1 MAGIGS
7 DFGSAK
13 DRVGPVLRDP
23 RSHVVRPH
31 GTAVVAV
38 QPQVEACCHPR
49 PGEYDVRRIV
59 RFRLAQLSRSS
70 LNSRAVL
77 ATLVAVVVA
86 AVAGTTVG
94 YAALSKDVTL
104 TLDGETRQVSAI
116 GDTVADVLAAE
127 GIEVTDKDLVAP
139 AADESVSDGSAIAV
153 QFGRPLELAVDGET
167 YTYWVNSTDVASA
180 LGEIGRR
187 FDGADLSAS
196 RSSSIGRSGLTLEV
210 VTPKVVHLKLGAKDL
225 RKRTVTALTVADVL
239 ESMDFEVDRHDKV
252 TPSLRTEINDGD
264 KVVVTDIRIATRK
277 VQREV
282 VDAPVVEREDSSMLE
297 GEEEVV
303 QAGRD
308 GVRAVT
314 YRLRYVDG
322 ELVARKVVRA
332 SVRVKPVP
340 TIVAVGTKEEPTSN
354 FASGGT
360 VWDALAKCESG
371 GNWAIN
377 TGNGYY
383 GGLQFSAATW
393 ASVGGSGLPHQH
405 SREEQIKRGQILQA
419 RAGWGQWPSCSSKLG
434 LR

>member
-1 MAGIGS
+1 M
-7 DFGSAK
+7 
-13 DRVGPVLRDP
+13 
-23 RSHVVRPH
+23 RS
-31 GTAVVAV
+31 
-38 QPQVEACCHPR
+38 
-49 PGEYDVRRIV
+49 
-59 RFRLAQLSRSS
+59 RFAQLSRSKT
-70 LNSRAVL
+70 VL
-77 ATLVAVVVA
+77 ATLAGVIVA

-139 AADESVSDGSAIAV
+139 AVDEAVTDGSAIAV
-153 QFGRPLELAVDGET
+153 QFGRPLELSVDGDST
-167 YTYWVNSTDVASA
+167 TYWVNSTKVASA

-187 FDGADLSAS
+187 FEGADLSAS
-196 RSSSIGRSGLTLEV
+196 RGSSIGRRGMTLEV
-210 VTPKVVHLKLGAKDL
+210 VTPKVVKLKLGGKDL
-225 RKRTVTALTVADVL
+225 RKRTVTALNVADVL
-239 ESMDFEVDRHDKV
+239 ESMDFEVDKHDKV
-252 TPSLRTEINDGD
+252 TPSLDTEIADGD
-264 KVVVTDIRIATRK
+264 KVVVTDIRIATRR

-282 VDAPVVEREDSSMLE
+282 VDAPVIERKDASMFE
-297 GEEEVV
+297 GEKEVV
-303 QAGRD
+303 QPGKD

-314 YRLRYVDG
+314 YRLRFVNG
-322 ELVARKVVRA
+322 ELAARKVVKA
-332 SVRVKPVP
+332 DVRVKAVP
-340 TIVAVGTKEEPTSN
+340 TIVNVGTKDEPEEPTSN
-354 FASGGT
+354 FAGGNT
-360 VWDALAKCESG
+360 VWDRLAQCESG